1 MCCGLGSDCFNGAK
15 DQVMRGTAVAAEYF
29 EMHFKLVQASG
40 VGSDKVLV

>member
-1 MCCGLGSDCFNGAK
+1 
-15 DQVMRGTAVAAEYF
+15 MRGTAVAAEYF